1 MRLRTAGLLMA
12 GGLLFSVAPAGGAT
26 GRTITLA
33 YTAEL
38 RGNLVPCACP
48 ARPLGGLARRIGWV
62 DSLRS
67 ATAGPVFV
75 VDAGSSEEPL
85 GGYPFVPPAE
95 RVGLQ
100 TLLEAADREMA
111 YDASVGASR
120 DAASLQANEARR
132 VVRDGVAVGF
142 VAVDERTD
150 PTPAGK
156 AVRALGRV
164 DLVVLL
170 CSGDFSF
177 ATTAAGIVRA
187 DIAVVARGAKYTAP
201 IWQDGVLFLG
211 PGVDGK
217 YVGLARVTDG
227 KPVRA
232 LDVRLRSMDATVPSS
247 PAWEERV
254 ETALV
259 GLEARHP
266 GALSRGE

>member
-1 MRLRTAGLLMA
+1 
-12 GGLLFSVAPAGGAT
+12 
-26 GRTITLA
+26 
-33 YTAEL
+33 
-38 RGNLVPCACP
+38 
-48 ARPLGGLARRIGWV
+48 
-62 DSLRS
+62 
-67 ATAGPVFV
+67 
-75 VDAGSSEEPL
+75 
-85 GGYPFVPPAE
+85 
-95 RVGLQ
+95 
-100 TLLEAADREMA
+100 MA
-111 YDASVGASR
+111 YDARVGAGG
-120 DAASLQANEARR
+120 DAASLQANEALR

-150 PTPAGK
+150 PAPAAK
-156 AVRALGRV
+156 AVRSVGKV

-177 ATTAAGIVRA
+177 ATSAARIVRA

-201 IWQDGVLFLG
+201 IWQNGVLFLG